1 MARVSLKGWW
11 ALESRLCFIRG
22 GPSQEEA
29 QDGKKMMSRERGF
42 QKVQRVSVGRLRRE
56 SQINDF
62 DVAVQEFR
70 GDDQVQGVATVQ

>member
-1 MARVSLKGWW
+1 MSLKGWW

-29 QDGKKMMSRERGF
+29 QDGKKMISREWGF
-42 QKVQRVSVGRLRRE
+42 QKVQRVSVGRLRE
-56 SQINDF
+56 SQIYDF